1 MSPALLRLNP
11 MRQDIAMRIRRGKC
25 VDLRR
30 RVCCKITTDI
40 DKDALIPSK
49 EIVNEENSN
58 KVTAR
63 SMVTEFL

>member
-1 MSPALLRLNP
+1 
-11 MRQDIAMRIRRGKC
+11 MRQDIAIRPRRGKR
-25 VDLRR
+25 VDLLR

-40 DKDALIPSK
+40 DKDALISSK

-58 KVTAR
+58 KVAAR